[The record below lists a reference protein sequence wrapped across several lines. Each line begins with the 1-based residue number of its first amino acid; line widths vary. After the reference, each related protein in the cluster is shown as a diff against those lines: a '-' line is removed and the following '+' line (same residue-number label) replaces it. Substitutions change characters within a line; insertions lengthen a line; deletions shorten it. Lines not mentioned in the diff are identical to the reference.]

1 MCFDTRYNKNC
12 ERRNIIRVYSFYD
25 IYEKIKEFEKTKNP
39 TE

>member
-12 ERRNIIRVYSFYD
+12 EGKNIIRVYSFYD